1 MVDVLFFAELQE
13 AVGKEKLSYNAA
25 GMTVK
30 ALKDEILSAQKLDH
44 IDNAMIAVNEEYA
57 QEDTVL
63 QTGDIVAFI
72 PPVSGG

>member
-13 AVGKEKLSYNAA
+13 LVGDEKLSFQAE

-30 ALKDEILSAQKLDH
+30 ELKASALAKYNLAN
-44 IDNAMIAVNEEYA
+44 IDSAMIAVNEEYA
-57 QEDTVL
+57 DEDTVL
-63 QTGDIVAFI
+63 ASGDIVAFI